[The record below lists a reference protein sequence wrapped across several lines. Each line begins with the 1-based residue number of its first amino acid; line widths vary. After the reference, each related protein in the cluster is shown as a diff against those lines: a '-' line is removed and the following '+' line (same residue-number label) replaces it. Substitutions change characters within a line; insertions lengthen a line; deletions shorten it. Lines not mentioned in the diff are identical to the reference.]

1 MRRAFFLVI
10 SGCFATLS
18 LGCGSIG
25 DQSTWV
31 KAQGGLV
38 SDSHQRRAE
47 AACALLGRPVE
58 GRPQVYALNSDSV
71 GAYSWPNGN
80 IFVTRGLV
88 DLLNDQE
95 LAAAIAHEMGHLL
108 NDGHL
113 HAVAS
118 LRGCCVS
125 PDAEVRADATG
136 MELLRS
142 RGISATSMVTM
153 LQKVRASLPASSSC
167 RDAIKARI
175 ELLSSQA
182 GGNVPDQNR
191 TRAAASINRS
201 AGN

>member
-1 MRRAFFLVI
+1 M
-10 SGCFATLS
+10 
-18 LGCGSIG
+18 G

-38 SDSHQRRAE
+38 SDSYQRRAE
-47 AACALLGRPVE
+47 AASALLGRQVE
-58 GRPQVYALNSDSV
+58 GRSQVYALNSDSV
-71 GAYSWPNGN
+71 GAYSWPDGS
-80 IFVTRGLV
+80 IFVTRGLM

-136 MELLRS
+136 MELLRI
-142 RGISATSMVTM
+142 RRISANAMVTM

-167 RDAIKARI
+167 QQAIATRI
-175 ELLSSQA
+175 EALSRQA
-182 GGNVPDQNR
+182 RQDAANQNR

>member
-1 MRRAFFLVI
+1 M
-10 SGCFATLS
+10 LS
-18 LGCGSIG
+18 LGCGAVG
-25 DQSTWV
+25 EQSTWV

-38 SDSHQRRAE
+38 SDSYQRRAE
-47 AACALLGRPVE
+47 AASALLGRPVE
-58 GRPQVYALNSDSV
+58 GRPQVYALNSRLV
-71 GAYSWPNGN
+71 GAYSWPDGN

-125 PDAEVRADATG
+125 PDAEARADATG

-142 RGISATSMVTM
+142 RGISANAMVTM
-153 LQKVRASLPASSSC
+153 LQKVRASLPAPSSC
-167 RDAIKARI
+167 QHAITARI
-175 ELLSSQA
+175 ELLSSPA
-182 GGNVPDQNR
+182 DVNSPDQNR
-191 TRAAASINRS
+191 TRAASSINRS